1 MKHPCHLKWCHITKL
16 IEIQDPNVGLI
27 KSTFGSSKSK
37 SSAAA
42 QNATTRPTTTMTQS
56 KKAEK
61 LILNQVSGQAHP
73 GQVLAIMGP
82 SGSGKTTVTQ
92 SLSQTIETHHDNVS
106 TSILHQDDYFTQ
118 PFRPYEQRVDA
129 SYEDDSGIDY
139 EKLRADILL
148 QITSAARRQREATTT
163 REYVLLVEGHL
174 ANAQK
179 LRLHSIPTATLE
191 DTTRHH
197 CTTCVHVQS
206 IALSCSMESCAQR
219 RLHRTSN
226 RPLAEY
232 QALERYME
240 QYVWPTYL
248 VVGLLLIHSLE
259 AYCQKYFTMG
269 PLSAAG
275 TGGGGGGKDDDTDSM
290 SNRGVRIHLLMKVDS
305 GQLNL
310 KDSIKVIY
318 DTWKKLHSSDQ

>member
-1 MKHPCHLKWCHITKL
+1 MRKW
-16 IEIQDPNVGLI
+16 
-27 KSTFGSSKSK
+27 SKNPMTNT
-37 SSAAA
+37 AV
-42 QNATTRPTTTMTQS
+42 PHETTTIT
-56 KKAEK
+56 
-61 LILNQVSGQAHP
+61 IL
-73 GQVLAIMGP
+73 LLTGP

-206 IALSCSMESCAQR
+206 IAL
-219 RLHRTSN
+219 
-226 RPLAEY
+226 
-232 QALERYME
+232 
-240 QYVWPTYL
+240 
-248 VVGLLLIHSLE
+248 VVLWSHVL
-259 AYCQKYFTMG
+259 
-269 PLSAAG
+269 
-275 TGGGGGGKDDDTDSM
+275 
-290 SNRGVRIHLLMKVDS
+290 NVDCIEHPIDPW
-305 GQLNL
+305 QN
-310 KDSIKVIY
+310 IKHWN
-318 DTWKKLHSSDQ
+318 DTWSSMFGLPIWWLVCF

>member
-1 MKHPCHLKWCHITKL
+1 MTNTAVPH
-16 IEIQDPNVGLI
+16 E
-27 KSTFGSSKSK
+27 
-37 SSAAA
+37 
-42 QNATTRPTTTMTQS
+42 TTTIT
-56 KKAEK
+56 
-61 LILNQVSGQAHP
+61 IL
-73 GQVLAIMGP
+73 LLTGP

-139 EKLRADILL
+139 EKLRAGILL
-148 QITSAARRQREATTT
+148 QITSAVRRQREATTT

-232 QALERYME
+232 SRFGQPHLFTSIYYNPCESI
-240 QYVWPTYL
+240 YL
-248 VVGLLLIHSLE
+248 
-259 AYCQKYFTMG
+259 
-269 PLSAAG
+269 PLY
-275 TGGGGGGKDDDTDSM
+275 
-290 SNRGVRIHLLMKVDS
+290 L
-305 GQLNL
+305 
-310 KDSIKVIY
+310 SI
-318 DTWKKLHSSDQ
+318 